1 MIITYNIN
9 DLSATAKKVLEQMH
23 SKTLL
28 LYGDMGSGKTTL
40 VKALVSQ
47 LGGKKEASSP
57 TFSIVNEYKVE
68 NDKVYHFDM
77 YRIEDE
83 TEALDIGIEEYL
95 YSNHYN
101 FIEWPENIKSLLP
114 QDADSIY
121 LSINQNGSRSLK
133 LDYSLNLTL

>member
-40 VKALVSQ
+40 VKALVSE
-47 LGGKKEASSP
+47 LGGEKEASSP

-133 LDYSLNLTL
+133 LDHSLNLTL